1 MSNIITNVQQSRR
14 QKYIGLKGVIALI
27 VIVYMIMPLSIEL
40 YLPSLP
46 LLTDVFKAS
55 KTLINRTLDMFYLF
69 LSIGILL
76 FGCLSDKYGRKKL
89 LLSGVIVYS
98 LSNFIC
104 AFFNDIYL
112 LIFCRAL
119 QGLSAGAC
127 LSITVAIVKDC
138 FYGKV
143 RDKVLAL
150 MQSIGIIAA
159 VLSPLTGALIL
170 KLGSWRMLFL
180 IPGIFSIIFIILTI
194 LYTETLLPQNRTK
207 ESFFKSFGR
216 MFIVCKNIKFS
227 LLLLI
232 FSMFTIPFMA
242 YTALASYI
250 YVEFF
255 NLTKQTFSVFQAV
268 NALISVV
275 GPLLYVYMLNKCSS
289 KKLVDFTFIFIIL
302 YSILIICLGST
313 TPLVFFLVVAPSTMM
328 FRFTRPLIISVLFKQ
343 QKQDTGSVSSLINAF
358 NRFFGSLGMIL
369 VSMNF
374 IPSLIN
380 RLGFITLLSGIIGL
394 VMWMTVLK
402 IYKTIPGI
410 K

>member
-46 LLTDVFKAS
+46 LLTDVFKVS

-127 LSITVAIVKDC
+127 LSITVAIV
-138 FYGKV
+138 V

-180 IPGIFSIIFIILTI
+180 IPGIFSIVFIILTI

-216 MFIVCKNIKFS
+216 IFVVCKNIKFS

-255 NLTKQTFSVFQAV
+255 NLTKQTFSIFQAV
-268 NALISVV
+268 NDLISII
-275 GPLLYVYMLNKCSS
+275 GPLLYVYMLDKCSP
-289 KKLVDFTFIFIIL
+289 KKLVEFTFIFIIL
-302 YSILIICLGST
+302 YSILIICLGSA
-313 TPLVFFLVVAPSTMM
+313 TPLVFFLVVAPSAMM

-369 VSMNF
+369 VSINF
-374 IPSLIN
+374 
-380 RLGFITLLSGIIGL
+380 F
-394 VMWMTVLK
+394 
-402 IYKTIPGI
+402 
-410 K
+410 